1 MACCVKI
8 GSKVPNKHLS
18 LICYKDITIFQCS
31 GSQVRL
37 GLAKNCQICFQSS
50 KMISFFCKHV
60 YQVGNFSK
68 EYNILLIVLIELSP
82 TQHVGQFL
90 HEINLFYGQLRP
102 MKIVLTFGSKRLQ
115 RSVISVLKH
124 LRFPK
129 LYFVAP

>member
-1 MACCVKI
+1 MSVFYVP
-8 GSKVPNKHLS
+8 SKS
-18 LICYKDITIFQCS
+18 
-31 GSQVRL
+31 
-37 GLAKNCQICFQSS
+37 
-50 KMISFFCKHV
+50 
-60 YQVGNFSK
+60 
-68 EYNILLIVLIELSP
+68 NILLIVLIELSP

-115 RSVISVLKH
+115 RADYSSVISVLKH